1 MSRIRRIASRRLVA
15 IAAAAAVAGTGALV
29 AIAPSAQADTVDYA
43 THCTNPYSNPP
54 DGNVKIDL
62 VVTPAKSTYQVGD
75 VVSVEWQWKLYPKAP
90 PSIPVVGKVPK
101 DSTYPV
107 GTVKLT
113 GAQTGNFAIQ
123 GPQINPEAL
132 PGQDLILSNPVGS
145 FTLTQAG
152 QVSLTPDIYSTF
164 TTAVGQKV
172 ETKCSPVNPV
182 AVSRTLSVD
191 GPSTGAPTLSANP
204 GEFNAGSQVAL
215 SGANWA
221 AGTPSV
227 ELCDAN
233 GAACDATKIAA
244 NSLVVANGA
253 LSGKINTVATVP
265 TGNYKLK
272 VKVGAGEALT
282 PVKINAVARTISLSP
297 NRGPV
302 GTGVTITGK
311 NFNPNIYVLAYGRDA
326 AGNLLDDTLVYGQS
340 AADGSIVIPD
350 FVASMDSIT
359 SIILMEGTDE
369 TTLVSA
375 PFTIG
380 AALPATLSASPAS
393 THAGGTV
400 AVSGNNWTPNGTAT
414 ASLCAAD
421 GSACSTAR
429 ISSGPLTI
437 AADGALAGNVTIA
450 GNVGEGTYKLKLSDG
465 GGNSALTAITVQR
478 RWLELNKT
486 SGSPCTFVLV
496 TGHGYGSLAWVNV
509 NGLAGDSKTSDWAG
523 AWANANGD
531 FSIWILITKS
541 NTTGIVASE
550 TFHSDRLATT
560 PFKVT

>member
-1 MSRIRRIASRRLVA
+1 MRRIAPRRL
-15 IAAAAAVAGTGALV
+15 IAVAAVGAVASTGALV
-29 AIAPSAQADTVDYA
+29 LAPSAQADTVDYA
-43 THCTNPYSNPP
+43 THCTNPYSTPP

-90 PSIPVVGKVPK
+90 TSIPVVGKVPK

-123 GPQINPEAL
+123 GPKINPEAL
-132 PGQDLILSNPVGS
+132 PGQDLILSNPVGNV
-145 FTLTQAG
+145 TLTQAG
-152 QVSLTPDIYSTF
+152 QVNLTPDIYSTW
-164 TTAVGQKV
+164 TTAVGQTV
-172 ETKCSPVNPV
+172 ETKCSPINPIS
-182 AVSRTLSVD
+182 VSRTLTVD
-191 GPSTGAPTLSANP
+191 GPSQGAPTVSANP
-204 GEFNAGSQVAL
+204 GEFNAGAQVAL
-215 SGANWA
+215 SGTNWA

-227 ELCDAN
+227 QLCDAN

-253 LSGKINTVATVP
+253 LSGNINTVATVP
-265 TGNYKLK
+265 TGNYKIK

-282 PVKINAVARTISLSP
+282 PVKINAVARQATLSP

-302 GTGVTITGK
+302 GTTVTVSGK
-311 NFNPNIYVLAYGRDA
+311 NFNPNLTVIARGQTATGYVLDETAAYAD
-326 AGNLLDDTLVYGQS
+326 S
-340 AADGSIVIPD
+340 AADGTVTIPD
-350 FVASMDSIT
+350 FVVSDPSIT
-359 SIILMEGTDE
+359 SVWITEGVDE
-369 TTLVSA
+369 ATGFAL

-380 AALPATLSASPAS
+380 AALPATLSASPAA
-393 THAGGTV
+393 THAGGSV
-400 AVSGNNWTPNGTAT
+400 AVSGNNWTPNGSAT

-429 ISSGPLTI
+429 VTSGPIAI
-437 AADGALAGNVTIA
+437 AADGSLAGNVTIA

-465 GGNSALTAITVQR
+465 SNSALASVTVQR

-486 SGSPCTFVLV
+486 SGDPCTFVLV

-509 NGLAGDSKTSDWAG
+509 NGLAGNSKTSDWAG

-541 NTTGIVASE
+541 NTTGIIASE
-550 TFHSDRLATT
+550 TFHSDRNAST
-560 PFKVT
+560 PFTVTG

>member
-1 MSRIRRIASRRLVA
+1 MRRIAPRRLIAASVVGA
-15 IAAAAAVAGTGALV
+15 IASTGALV
-29 AIAPSAQADTVDYA
+29 LAPAAQAATVDYG
-43 THCTNPYSNPP
+43 THCTNPYSTPP

-90 PSIPVVGKVPK
+90 TSIPVVGKVPK
-101 DSTYPV
+101 DSTYAV

-132 PGQDLILSNPVGS
+132 PGQDLILSNPVGN

-152 QVSLTPDIYSTF
+152 QVNLTPDIYSTF

-172 ETKCSPVNPV
+172 ETKCSPINPI
-182 AVSRTLSVD
+182 AVSRTLTVD

-204 GEFNAGSQVAL
+204 GEFNAGSTVAL
-215 SGANWA
+215 SGANWT

-233 GAACDATKIAA
+233 GAACTATRIAA

-253 LSGKINTVATVP
+253 LSGSINTIATVP
-265 TGNYKLK
+265 TGNYKIK

-282 PVKINAVARTISLSP
+282 PVKINAVARQATLSP

-302 GTGVTITGK
+302 GTTVKVTGK
-311 NFNPNIYVLAYGRDA
+311 NFNPNLTVIARGQTATGYVLDETAAYAD
-326 AGNLLDDTLVYGQS
+326 S
-340 AADGSIVIPD
+340 AADGTVTIPD
-350 FVASMDSIT
+350 FVVSDPSIT
-359 SIILMEGTDE
+359 AVWITEGVDE
-369 TTLVSA
+369 ATGFAL

-380 AALPATLSASPAS
+380 AALPATLSASPAA
-393 THAGGTV
+393 THAGGSV
-400 AVSGNNWTPNGTAT
+400 AVSGNNWTPNGSAT

-421 GSACSTAR
+421 GSACSAAR
-429 ISSGPLTI
+429 ISSGPITI
-437 AADGALAGNVTIA
+437 AADGTLAGNVTIA

-465 GGNSALTAITVQR
+465 SNSALASVTVQR

-486 SGSPCTFVLV
+486 SGAPCTFVLV

-541 NTTGIVASE
+541 NTTGIIASE
-550 TFHSDRLATT
+550 TFHSDRNAST
-560 PFKVT
+560 PFTVTG

>member
-1 MSRIRRIASRRLVA
+1 MRRIAPRRLIA
-15 IAAAAAVAGTGALV
+15 IAAVAAVSGTGALV
-29 AIAPSAQADTVDYA
+29 AIAPSAQAATVDYA
-43 THCTNPYSNPP
+43 THCTNPYSSPP

-62 VVTPAKSTYQVGD
+62 VVTPAKSTYQVND
-75 VVSVEWQWKLYPKAP
+75 VVTVEWQWKLYPKAP
-90 PSIPVVGKVPK
+90 PTIPVVGEIAK

-123 GPQINPEAL
+123 GPKINPRTL
-132 PGQDLILSNPVGS
+132 PGEDLILSNPVGT

-152 QVSLTPDIYSTF
+152 QVNLTPDIYSTW
-164 TTAVGQKV
+164 TTAVGQNV
-172 ETKCSPVNPV
+172 ETKCSPINPI
-182 AVSRTLSVD
+182 AVSRTLTVE
-191 GPSTGAPTLSANP
+191 GPSQGQPTVTATP
-204 GEFNAGSQVAL
+204 GEFNAGSTVAL

-221 AGTPSV
+221 AGTPTVS
-227 ELCDAN
+227 LCDSN
-233 GAACDATKIAA
+233 GASCDPSKIAA
-244 NSLVVANGA
+244 NSLVVTNGA
-253 LSGKINTVATVP
+253 LSGSVNTLATVP
-265 TGNYKLK
+265 GGNYKLR
-272 VKVGAGEALT
+272 VGVGAGEAFA
-282 PVKINAVARTISLSP
+282 PVKINAVARQISLSP

-302 GTGVTITGK
+302 GTGVTVTGK
-311 NFNPNIYVLAYGRDA
+311 NFNPNIYILAYGRDA
-326 AGNLLDDTLVYGQS
+326 AGNLLDDTLAYAES
-340 AADGSIVIPD
+340 AADGSVVIPD

-369 TTLVSA
+369 TTMVSA

-380 AALPATLSASPAS
+380 AALPATLSASPTT
-393 THAGGTV
+393 THAGGSV
-400 AVSGNNWTPNGTAT
+400 AVTGNNWTPNGTAT

-429 ISSGPLTI
+429 ITSGPI
-437 AADGALAGNVTIA
+437 HIGADGALAGNVTIA

-465 GGNSALTAITVQR
+465 SNSALAAVTVQR

-509 NGLAGDSKTSDWAG
+509 NGLAGGSKTSDWAG

-531 FSIWILITKS
+531 FSIWILITKT

-550 TFHSDRLATT
+550 TFHPDRQAST
-560 PFKVT
+560 PFTTT